1 MTLRMISKLTF
12 KTGDFREGGSKEDF
26 EEFLRG
32 LHEGFKEDFEW
43 SLEGAYKLPVY
54 VITLF

>member
-1 MTLRMISKLTF
+1 MISKLTF